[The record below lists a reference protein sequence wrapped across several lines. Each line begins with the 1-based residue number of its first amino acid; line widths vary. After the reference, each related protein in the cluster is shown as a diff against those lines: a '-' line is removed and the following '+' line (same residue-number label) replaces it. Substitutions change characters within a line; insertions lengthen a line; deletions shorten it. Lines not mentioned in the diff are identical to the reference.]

1 MPRSLKN
8 SLTGYND
15 IDMSRTITNI
25 VLALMLAFVS
35 ASATYGQEYISTP
48 VTVSKEKVR
57 VNGKVCYSHIVRE
70 KQTLFSIA
78 KAYDVTVDD
87 IYSFNPSLKET
98 GLKKNAIIL
107 IPSAEALSAAQPAE
121 KPSATGQDAGTE
133 TKQTAEPQNEPKTE
147 VEQKVAEDVQLI
159 QPTQEM
165 KEKPAVQSR
174 KTSARKQKTHIVKW
188 YEDLDVIA
196 EKYGVTVEAIMMVNN
211 LTGRKLT
218 KRQKLIIPEPGETV
232 APDLISPEPGRDMT
246 KDEEK
251 AVTALEEP
259 ADTTVTEIPDIDPD
273 WLFAPKDEVN
283 VTRILPMK
291 ASTESVSRN
300 NMDFYSGVLL
310 AVKDLADAGI
320 STQLNVYDSSDETHP
335 IVSEDIDES
344 DLIIGPVSSTDLRML
359 LESDT
364 DPRMVISPLDSRA
377 EELAYRHSNFI
388 QVPTPQMS
396 QYKDIMN
403 WIREDSMPGDTLIMI
418 KEKTA
423 RQTDG
428 VKQMIQAA
436 DSSGLTF
443 IPFSYSILEGRDITE
458 PLTSLMT
465 ATGVN
470 RVVIASESEAFVN
483 DVVRNLSILLYN
495 KLNVVLY
502 APARI
507 RNFETI
513 EVENLHKTAAHI
525 SHGYL
530 IDYDSQQVKNFLLK
544 YRALYNT
551 EPTQYAFQ
559 GYDIATYFIGMCGR
573 YGSHW
578 SRKID
583 DGQTQMLQSTFM
595 FVPAE
600 NGGYINQ
607 GIRRLVYGDD
617 WSVIKTR

>member
-1 MPRSLKN
+1 
-8 SLTGYND
+8 
-15 IDMSRTITNI
+15 MSTRITNI
-25 VLALMLAFVS
+25 ILAFMLAFAS
-35 ASATYGQEYISTP
+35 ASVTYGQEYISTP
-48 VTVSKEKVR
+48 VTISKEKVR

-78 KAYDVTVDD
+78 KAYSVTVDD

-107 IPSAEALSAAQPAE
+107 IPSAEALSAAAQPAG
-121 KPSATGQDAGTE
+121 KPAATEPDAETVQEQD
-133 TKQTAEPQNEPKTE
+133 AEPQNETKAE
-147 VEQKVAEDVQLI
+147 ADRKASEDVQPA
-159 QPTQEM
+159 QDT
-165 KEKPAVQSR
+165 KKKPDAQVRNASP
-174 KTSARKQKTHIVKW
+174 KKQKTHTVKW

-196 EKYGVTVEAIMMVNN
+196 EKYGVTVEAIMMANN
-211 LTGRKLT
+211 LTGRKLS
-218 KRQKLIIPEPGETV
+218 KRQKLIIPEPGET
-232 APDLISPEPGRDMT
+232 PEVDFIYT
-246 KDEEK
+246 ETEAETEVTENEESTL
-251 AVTALEEP
+251 AD
-259 ADTTVTEIPDIDPD
+259 ADTITVMTGGPDPE

-283 VTRILPMK
+283 VTLILPMK

-525 SHGYL
+525 SLGYL

>member
-1 MPRSLKN
+1 
-8 SLTGYND
+8 
-15 IDMSRTITNI
+15 
-25 VLALMLAFVS
+25 MLAFVS

-133 TKQTAEPQNEPKTE
+133 TKQTAEPQKEPKTE
-147 VEQKVAEDVQLI
+147 VEQKVAEDAQLI

-165 KEKPAVQSR
+165 KEKPAVQPR
-174 KTSARKQKTHIVKW
+174 KTSARKQKTHTVKW

-218 KRQKLIIPEPGETV
+218 KRQKLIIPEPGEVVT
-232 APDLISPEPGRDMT
+232 PDLISPEPDPDTVRDEAET
-246 KDEEK
+246 
-251 AVTALEEP
+251 VTAPEES
-259 ADTTVTEIPDIDPD
+259 ADTTVTEIPDMDPD

-283 VTRILPMK
+283 VTLILPMK

-335 IVSEDIDES
+335 ILSEDIDDS

-396 QYKDIMN
+396 QYKDIMD

-423 RQTDG
+423 RQTES

-458 PLTSLMT
+458 PLTNLMT
-465 ATGVN
+465 ATGTN

-525 SHGYL
+525 SLGYL

-559 GYDIATYFIGMCGR
+559 GYDIATYFIGMCGK
-573 YGSHW
+573 YGSQW
-578 SRKID
+578 ARKLD
-583 DGQTQMLQSTFM
+583 DGESQMLQSTFM

-600 NGGYINQ
+600 NGGYVNQ
-607 GIRRLVYGDD
+607 GIRRLVYGED
-617 WSVIKTR
+617 WSVFKTR

>member
-1 MPRSLKN
+1 
-8 SLTGYND
+8 
-15 IDMSRTITNI
+15 
-25 VLALMLAFVS
+25 MLAFAS
-35 ASATYGQEYISTP
+35 ASVTYGQEYISTP
-48 VTVSKEKVR
+48 VTISKEKVR

-78 KAYDVTVDD
+78 KAYSVTVDD

-107 IPSAEALSAAQPAE
+107 IPSAEALSAAAQPAG
-121 KPSATGQDAGTE
+121 KPAATEPDAETVQEQD
-133 TKQTAEPQNEPKTE
+133 AEPQNETKAE
-147 VEQKVAEDVQLI
+147 ADRKASEDVQPA
-159 QPTQEM
+159 QPAQDT
-165 KEKPAVQSR
+165 KKKPDAQVRNASS
-174 KTSARKQKTHIVKW
+174 KKQKTHTVKW

-196 EKYGVTVEAIMMVNN
+196 EKYGVTVEAIMMANN
-211 LTGRKLT
+211 LTGRKLS
-218 KRQKLIIPEPGETV
+218 KRQKLIIPEPGET
-232 APDLISPEPGRDMT
+232 PEVDFIYT
-246 KDEEK
+246 ETEAETEVTENEESTL
-251 AVTALEEP
+251 AD
-259 ADTTVTEIPDIDPD
+259 ADTITVMTGGPDPE

-283 VTRILPMK
+283 VTLILPMK

-525 SHGYL
+525 SLGYL

>member
-1 MPRSLKN
+1 
-8 SLTGYND
+8 
-15 IDMSRTITNI
+15 
-25 VLALMLAFVS
+25 MLAFVS

-133 TKQTAEPQNEPKTE
+133 TKQTAEPQKEPKTE

-174 KTSARKQKTHIVKW
+174 KTSARKQKTHTVKW

-196 EKYGVTVEAIMMVNN
+196 EKYGVTVEAIMMVND

-232 APDLISPEPGRDMT
+232 APDLISPEPGPDMT

-251 AVTALEEP
+251 AVTAPEEP
-259 ADTTVTEIPDIDPD
+259 ADTTVTEIPDMDPD

-283 VTRILPMK
+283 VTLILPMK

-335 IVSEDIDES
+335 ILSEDIDDS

-423 RQTDG
+423 RQTES

-465 ATGVN
+465 ATGTN

-525 SHGYL
+525 SLGYL

-559 GYDIATYFIGMCGR
+559 GYDIATYFIGMCGK
-573 YGSHW
+573 YGSQW
-578 SRKID
+578 ARKLD
-583 DGQTQMLQSTFM
+583 DGESQMLQSTFM

-600 NGGYINQ
+600 NGGYVNQ
-607 GIRRLVYGDD
+607 GIRRLVYGED
-617 WSVIKTR
+617 WSVFKTR

>member
-1 MPRSLKN
+1 
-8 SLTGYND
+8 
-15 IDMSRTITNI
+15 MSTRITNI
-25 VLALMLAFVS
+25 ILAFMLAFAS
-35 ASATYGQEYISTP
+35 ASVTYGQEYISTP
-48 VTVSKEKVR
+48 VTISKEKVR

-78 KAYDVTVDD
+78 KAYSVTVDD

-107 IPSAEALSAAQPAE
+107 IPSAEALSAAAQPAG
-121 KPSATGQDAGTE
+121 KPAATEPDAETVQEQD
-133 TKQTAEPQNEPKTE
+133 AEPQNETKAE
-147 VEQKVAEDVQLI
+147 ADRKASEDVQPA
-159 QPTQEM
+159 QDT
-165 KEKPAVQSR
+165 KKKPDAQVR
-174 KTSARKQKTHIVKW
+174 KTSSKKQKTHTVKW

-196 EKYGVTVEAIMMVNN
+196 EKYGVTVEAIMMANN
-211 LTGRKLT
+211 LTGRKLS
-218 KRQKLIIPEPGETV
+218 KRQKLIIPEPGET
-232 APDLISPEPGRDMT
+232 PEVDFIYT
-246 KDEEK
+246 ETEAETEVTENEESTL
-251 AVTALEEP
+251 AD
-259 ADTTVTEIPDIDPD
+259 ADTITVMTGGPDPE

-283 VTRILPMK
+283 VTLILPMK

-525 SHGYL
+525 SLGYL

-559 GYDIATYFIGMCGR
+559 GYDIATYFIGLCGR

-600 NGGYINQ
+600 NGGYVNQ

>member
-1 MPRSLKN
+1 
-8 SLTGYND
+8 
-15 IDMSRTITNI
+15 MSRTITNI

-121 KPSATGQDAGTE
+121 KPSAAGQDAGTE
-133 TKQTAEPQNEPKTE
+133 TKQTAEPQKEPKTE
-147 VEQKVAEDVQLI
+147 VEQKAAEDVQLI

-174 KTSARKQKTHIVKW
+174 KTSARKQKTHTVKW

-232 APDLISPEPGRDMT
+232 APDLISPEPGPDMT

-251 AVTALEEP
+251 AVTAPEEP
-259 ADTTVTEIPDIDPD
+259 ADTTVTEIPDMDPD

-283 VTRILPMK
+283 VTLILPMK

-335 IVSEDIDES
+335 ILSEDIDDS

-423 RQTDG
+423 RQTES

-465 ATGVN
+465 ATGTN

-525 SHGYL
+525 SLGYL

-573 YGSHW
+573 YGSQW
-578 SRKID
+578 ARKLD
-583 DGQTQMLQSTFM
+583 DGESQMLQSTFM

-600 NGGYINQ
+600 NGGYVNQ
-607 GIRRLVYGDD
+607 GIRRLVYGED
-617 WSVIKTR
+617 WSVFKTR

>member
-1 MPRSLKN
+1 
-8 SLTGYND
+8 
-15 IDMSRTITNI
+15 MSRTITNI
-25 VLALMLAFVS
+25 ILAFMLAFAS

-133 TKQTAEPQNEPKTE
+133 TKQTAEPQKEPKTE
-147 VEQKVAEDVQLI
+147 VEQKAAEDVQLI

-174 KTSARKQKTHIVKW
+174 KTSARKQKTHTVKW

-218 KRQKLIIPEPGETV
+218 KRQKLIIPEPGEVVT
-232 APDLISPEPGRDMT
+232 PDLISPEPDPDMT

-251 AVTALEEP
+251 AVTAPKEP
-259 ADTTVTEIPDIDPD
+259 ADTTVTEIPDMDPD

-283 VTRILPMK
+283 VTLILPMK

-335 IVSEDIDES
+335 ILSEDIDDS

-377 EELAYRHSNFI
+377 EELAYRHRNFI

-423 RQTDG
+423 RQTES

-458 PLTSLMT
+458 PLTNLMT
-465 ATGVN
+465 ATGTN

-525 SHGYL
+525 SLGYL

-559 GYDIATYFIGMCGR
+559 GYDIATYFIGMCGK
-573 YGSHW
+573 YGSQW
-578 SRKID
+578 ARKLD
-583 DGQTQMLQSTFM
+583 DGESQMLQSTFM

-600 NGGYINQ
+600 NGGYVNQ
-607 GIRRLVYGDD
+607 GIRRLVYGED
-617 WSVIKTR
+617 WSVFKTR

>member
-1 MPRSLKN
+1 
-8 SLTGYND
+8 
-15 IDMSRTITNI
+15 
-25 VLALMLAFVS
+25 MLAFAS
-35 ASATYGQEYISTP
+35 ASVTYGQEYISTP
-48 VTVSKEKVR
+48 VTISKEKVR

-78 KAYDVTVDD
+78 KAYSVTVDD

-107 IPSAEALSAAQPAE
+107 IPSAEALSAAAQPAG
-121 KPSATGQDAGTE
+121 KPAATEPDAETLQEQD
-133 TKQTAEPQNEPKTE
+133 AEPQNETKAE
-147 VEQKVAEDVQLI
+147 ADRKASEDVQPA
-159 QPTQEM
+159 QPAQDT
-165 KEKPAVQSR
+165 KKKPDAQVRNASS
-174 KTSARKQKTHIVKW
+174 KKQKTHTVKW

-196 EKYGVTVEAIMMVNN
+196 EKYGVTVEAIMMANN
-211 LTGRKLT
+211 LTGRKLS
-218 KRQKLIIPEPGETV
+218 KRQKLIIPEPGET
-232 APDLISPEPGRDMT
+232 PEVDFIYT
-246 KDEEK
+246 ETEAETEVTENEESTL
-251 AVTALEEP
+251 AD
-259 ADTTVTEIPDIDPD
+259 ADTITVMTGGPDPE

-283 VTRILPMK
+283 VTLILPMK

-525 SHGYL
+525 SLGYL

-600 NGGYINQ
+600 NGGYVNQ

>member
-1 MPRSLKN
+1 
-8 SLTGYND
+8 
-15 IDMSRTITNI
+15 MSTKITNI
-25 VLALMLAFVS
+25 ILAFMLAFGS
-35 ASATYGQEYISTP
+35 ASVTYGQEYISTP
-48 VTVSKEKVR
+48 VTISKEKVR

-78 KAYDVTVDD
+78 KAYSVTVDD

-107 IPSAEALSAAQPAE
+107 IPSAEALSAAAQPAG
-121 KPSATGQDAGTE
+121 KPAATEPDAETVQEQD
-133 TKQTAEPQNEPKTE
+133 AEPQNETKAE
-147 VEQKVAEDVQLI
+147 ADRKASEDVQPA
-159 QPTQEM
+159 QPAQDT
-165 KEKPAVQSR
+165 KKKPDAQVRNASS
-174 KTSARKQKTHIVKW
+174 KKQKTHTVKW

-196 EKYGVTVEAIMMVNN
+196 EKYGVTVEAIMMANN
-211 LTGRKLT
+211 LTGRKLS
-218 KRQKLIIPEPGETV
+218 KRQKLIIPEPGET
-232 APDLISPEPGRDMT
+232 PEVDFIYT
-246 KDEEK
+246 ETEAETEVTENEESTL
-251 AVTALEEP
+251 AD
-259 ADTTVTEIPDIDPD
+259 ADTITVMTGGPDPE

-283 VTRILPMK
+283 VTLILPMK

-403 WIREDSMPGDTLIMI
+403 WIREDYMPGDTLIMI

-525 SHGYL
+525 SLGYL

-578 SRKID
+578 TRKLD
-583 DGQTQMLQSTFM
+583 DEQTQMLQSTFM

-600 NGGYINQ
+600 NGGYVNQ
-607 GIRRLVYGDD
+607 GIRRLVYGDE

>member
-1 MPRSLKN
+1 
-8 SLTGYND
+8 
-15 IDMSRTITNI
+15 
-25 VLALMLAFVS
+25 MLAFVS

-283 VTRILPMK
+283 VTLILPMK

-335 IVSEDIDES
+335 ILSEDIDDS

-377 EELAYRHSNFI
+377 EELAYRNSNFI

-423 RQTDG
+423 RQTES

-465 ATGVN
+465 ATGTN

-525 SHGYL
+525 SLGYL

-559 GYDIATYFIGMCGR
+559 GYDIATYFIGMCGK
-573 YGSHW
+573 YGSQW
-578 SRKID
+578 ARKLD
-583 DGQTQMLQSTFM
+583 DGESQMLQSTFM

-600 NGGYINQ
+600 NGGYVNQ
-607 GIRRLVYGDD
+607 GIRRLVYGED
-617 WSVIKTR
+617 WSVFKTR

>member
-133 TKQTAEPQNEPKTE
+133 TKQTAEPQKEPKTE

-174 KTSARKQKTHIVKW
+174 KTSARKQKIHTVKW

-232 APDLISPEPGRDMT
+232 APDLISPEPGPDMT
-246 KDEEK
+246 KDEENT
-251 AVTALEEP
+251 VTAPEVP
-259 ADTTVTEIPDIDPD
+259 ADTIVTEIPDMDPD

-283 VTRILPMK
+283 VTLILPMK

-310 AVKDLADAGI
+310 AVKDLADSGI

-335 IVSEDIDES
+335 ILSEDIDDS

-423 RQTDG
+423 RQTES

-465 ATGVN
+465 ATGTN

-525 SHGYL
+525 SLGYL

-559 GYDIATYFIGMCGR
+559 GYDIATYFIGMCGK
-573 YGSHW
+573 YGSQW
-578 SRKID
+578 ARKLD
-583 DGQTQMLQSTFM
+583 DGESQMLQSTFM

-600 NGGYINQ
+600 NGGYVNQ
-607 GIRRLVYGDD
+607 GIRRLVYGED
-617 WSVIKTR
+617 WSVFKTR

>member
-1 MPRSLKN
+1 
-8 SLTGYND
+8 
-15 IDMSRTITNI
+15 MSRTITNI
-25 VLALMLAFVS
+25 ILAFMLAFVS

-133 TKQTAEPQNEPKTE
+133 TKQTAEPQKEPKTE

-165 KEKPAVQSR
+165 KEKPAVQPR
-174 KTSARKQKTHIVKW
+174 KTSARKQKTHTVKW

-232 APDLISPEPGRDMT
+232 TPDLISPEPDPDTVRDEAET
-246 KDEEK
+246 
-251 AVTALEEP
+251 VTAPEEP
-259 ADTTVTEIPDIDPD
+259 ADTTVTEIPDTDPD

-283 VTRILPMK
+283 VTLILPMK

-335 IVSEDIDES
+335 ILSEDIDDS

-403 WIREDSMPGDTLIMI
+403 WIREDLMPGDTLIMI

-423 RQTDG
+423 RQTES

-465 ATGVN
+465 ATGTN

-525 SHGYL
+525 SLGYL

-559 GYDIATYFIGMCGR
+559 GYDIATYFIGMCGK
-573 YGSHW
+573 YGSQW
-578 SRKID
+578 ARKLD
-583 DGQTQMLQSTFM
+583 DGESQMLQSTFM

-600 NGGYINQ
+600 NGGYVNQ
-607 GIRRLVYGDD
+607 GIRRLVYGED
-617 WSVIKTR
+617 WSVFKTR

>member
-1 MPRSLKN
+1 
-8 SLTGYND
+8 
-15 IDMSRTITNI
+15 MSRTITNI
-25 VLALMLAFVS
+25 ILAFMLAFAS

-133 TKQTAEPQNEPKTE
+133 TKQTAEPQKEPKTE

-174 KTSARKQKTHIVKW
+174 KTSARKQKTHTVKW

-232 APDLISPEPGRDMT
+232 TPDLISPEPDPDMT

-251 AVTALEEP
+251 AVTAPEEP
-259 ADTTVTEIPDIDPD
+259 ADTTVTEIPDMDPD

-283 VTRILPMK
+283 VTLILPMK

-335 IVSEDIDES
+335 ILSEDIDDS

-423 RQTDG
+423 RQTES

-458 PLTSLMT
+458 PLTNLMT
-465 ATGVN
+465 ATGTN

-525 SHGYL
+525 SLGYL

-559 GYDIATYFIGMCGR
+559 GYDIATYFIGMCGK
-573 YGSHW
+573 YGSQW
-578 SRKID
+578 ARKLD
-583 DGQTQMLQSTFM
+583 DGESQMLQSTFM

-600 NGGYINQ
+600 NGGYVNQ
-607 GIRRLVYGDD
+607 GIRRLVYGED
-617 WSVIKTR
+617 WSVFKTR

>member
-1 MPRSLKN
+1 
-8 SLTGYND
+8 
-15 IDMSRTITNI
+15 MSRTITNI
-25 VLALMLAFVS
+25 ILAFMLAFAS

-133 TKQTAEPQNEPKTE
+133 TKQTAEPQKEPKTE

-174 KTSARKQKTHIVKW
+174 KTSARKQKTHTVKW

-232 APDLISPEPGRDMT
+232 TPDLISPEPDPDTVRDEAET
-246 KDEEK
+246 
-251 AVTALEEP
+251 VTVPEEP
-259 ADTTVTEIPDIDPD
+259 ADTTVTEIPDMDPD

-283 VTRILPMK
+283 VTLILPMK

-335 IVSEDIDES
+335 ILSEDIDDS

-423 RQTDG
+423 RQTES
-428 VKQMIQAA
+428 VKQMIQSA

-458 PLTSLMT
+458 PLTNLMT
-465 ATGVN
+465 ATGTN

-525 SHGYL
+525 SLGYL

-559 GYDIATYFIGMCGR
+559 GYDIATYFIGMCGK
-573 YGSHW
+573 YGSQW
-578 SRKID
+578 ARKLD
-583 DGQTQMLQSTFM
+583 DGESQMLQSTFM

-600 NGGYINQ
+600 NGGYVNQ
-607 GIRRLVYGDD
+607 GIRRLVYGED
-617 WSVIKTR
+617 WSVFKTR